1 MLTAKSL
8 PRHGMWPLES
18 PNDLCQTEAASADLS
33 LVGFVGSLVA
43 ETSAAE
49 TAVLADLNVR
59 LKPAG

>member
-1 MLTAKSL
+1 
-8 PRHGMWPLES
+8 MWPLES
-18 PNDLCQTEAASADLS
+18 PTDLCQTEAASADLS

-49 TAVLADLNVR
+49 TAVLADLNVK